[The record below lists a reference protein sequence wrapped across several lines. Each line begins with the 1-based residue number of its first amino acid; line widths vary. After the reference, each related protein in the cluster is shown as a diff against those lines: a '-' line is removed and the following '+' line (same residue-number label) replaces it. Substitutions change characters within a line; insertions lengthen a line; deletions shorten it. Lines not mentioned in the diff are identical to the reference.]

1 VWKIKRRNKLMNNLP
16 RQKLSEI
23 VARHGRDIANDP
35 RRVEGLLRD
44 YGGPHRREIAVL
56 VSAAEEG
63 VAAELLA
70 AGAGLPR
77 EALLARLARR
87 LHDNVAMEPAAARWA
102 VNSWAL
108 ALGVI
113 SDAELDAMEPGES
126 ETSVAAEG
134 AQTEPRPAPQPAPRS
149 SPNEIIVSAAG
160 DGDFTS
166 LTEAVNA
173 APRGARLLV
182 RAGLYREGVVL
193 DKPVEIIA
201 ERADGAD
208 GTVQEVIIAS
218 ARASCIRMQ
227 TSEATVRVLTLRQEP
242 AGEGDG
248 FFAVDI
254 PQGRLTLE
262 DCDISSGSLSC
273 VGIHNDSADPVI
285 RGCRIHDSA
294 DSGVYIFNAAAGTIE
309 GCDIYGNTNVG
320 LAITERANPTV
331 KRCKVREGKNA
342 GIVSWNGGLGVIEE
356 SEIFGNGKAGV
367 GVSEEAEL
375 SLHRCHIYGGDNSGV
390 FVHHEGQAVAEEC
403 DIYGH
408 AEPEV
413 AVSHDGKFVAR
424 GCSIREGR
432 SSSVFVDVDG
442 VAVLEQ
448 CDLQSNAGAGVTV
461 NTQGVAALSQCRV
474 NRNGGVA
481 VSVKNGGEV
490 IVENCDLTGNRNG
503 AWGAEPGA
511 VVKDL
516 GNRS

>member
-1 VWKIKRRNKLMNNLP
+1 MNDLP

-23 VARHGRDIANDP
+23 VARHGRDIASDP

-63 VAAELLA
+63 VAADLLA
-70 AGAGLPR
+70 VGAGLPR
-77 EALLARLARR
+77 EALFARLARR
-87 LHDNVAMEPAAARWA
+87 LHDNVAMEAAAARWA

-113 SDAELDAMEPGES
+113 SDAELEAMEPGEP
-126 ETSVAAEG
+126 ETASAADVT
-134 AQTEPRPAPQPAPRS
+134 QIAPQPAPRS
-149 SPNEIIVSAAG
+149 SPSEIIVSAAG

-166 LTEAVNA
+166 LTEALNA
-173 APRGARLLV
+173 APPGARLLV

-193 DKPVEIIA
+193 DKLVEIIA
-201 ERADGAD
+201 EGGSGRDRTG
-208 GTVQEVIIAS
+208 QEVIIAS
-218 ARASCIRMQ
+218 AEASCIRMQ
-227 TSEATVRVLTLRQEP
+227 TSEATVRGLTLRQEP
-242 AGEGDG
+242 ASEGDG

-262 DCDISSGSLSC
+262 DCDVSSGSLSC

-285 RGCRIHDSA
+285 RRCRIHGSA
-294 DSGVYIFNAAAGTIE
+294 DSGVYVFNAAAGTIE
-309 GCDIYGNTNVG
+309 DCDIYDNTNVG
-320 LAITERANPTV
+320 LAITERANPTAR
-331 KRCKVREGKNA
+331 RCRVREGKNA

-356 SEIFGNGKAGV
+356 CEIFGNGKAGV

-375 SLHRCHIYGGDNSGV
+375 SLRRCRIYGGNNSGV
-390 FVHHEGQAVAEEC
+390 FVHHGGQALAEDC
-403 DIYGH
+403 DIYGN

-432 SSSVFVDVDG
+432 SSGVVVDVDG

-448 CDLQSNAGAGVTV
+448 CDLQGNAGAGVTV
-461 NTQGVAALSQCRV
+461 NAEGVAALSQCRITH
-474 NRNGGVA
+474 NGTVA
-481 VSVKNGGEV
+481 VSVQSGGEV

-503 AWGAEPGA
+503 AWQAARGAAIKES
-511 VVKDL
+511 